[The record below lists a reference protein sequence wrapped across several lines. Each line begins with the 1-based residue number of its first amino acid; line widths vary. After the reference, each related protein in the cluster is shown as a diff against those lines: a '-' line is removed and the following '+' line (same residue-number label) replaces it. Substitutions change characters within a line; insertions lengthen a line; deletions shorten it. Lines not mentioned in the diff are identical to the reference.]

1 MELRSSTT
9 QPDIYLLAD
18 HLDAMLAAGE
28 DLLGVRHGLA
38 VVLAAPEIKTTR
50 GRLIAQRLF
59 VERVRTLEMAIAMRG
74 LEARKRARALKRDD
88 THLSMMAGL
97 FVAGTAAL
105 ADAVEDLGDP
115 MRFDFQTGHEIVAYL
130 RSRGL
135 IAPDCAGLLDLEKLC
150 VAPHFKVA
158 RRIDLGAL
166 MDLAATFLDTL
177 DLIYE
182 LYGDAGS
189 GGPVGPASIPS
200 TAEQPSSN

>member
-105 ADAVEDLGDP
+105 GDAVEDLGDP
-115 MRFDFQTGHEIVAYL
+115 MRIDFQNGHESVAYL
-130 RSRGL
+130 RRRGL
-135 IAPDCAGLLDLEKLC
+135 IAPDCARLL
-150 VAPHFKVA
+150 
-158 RRIDLGAL
+158 
-166 MDLAATFLDTL
+166 
-177 DLIYE
+177 E
-182 LYGDAGS
+182 L
-189 GGPVGPASIPS
+189 
-200 TAEQPSSN
+200 